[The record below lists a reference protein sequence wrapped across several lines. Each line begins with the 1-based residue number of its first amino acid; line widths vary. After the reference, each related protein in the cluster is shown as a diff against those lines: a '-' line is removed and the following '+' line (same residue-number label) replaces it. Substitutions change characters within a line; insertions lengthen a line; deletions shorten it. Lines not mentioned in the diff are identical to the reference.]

1 MEPMAEL
8 QTVRGGRTD
17 LDSIPL
23 DGDEV
28 VVAATGRALE
38 IIAQFEP
45 AGSVGVALACAPDG
59 SEQTRIAYSP
69 ESQELVVD
77 RSRSSLLD
85 GVETFPHRAR
95 HELLPGERLD
105 LRLLL
110 DGSVLEII
118 ANGRTSVSTRI
129 YPSRGESHGVRL
141 FGVGVLEMMTV
152 WTMQSIWPG

>member
-1 MEPMAEL
+1 MEPLAEL

-17 LDSIPL
+17 LASIPL

-28 VVAATGRALE
+28 VVAATGRALD
-38 IIAQFEP
+38 IIAQFKP
-45 AGSVGVALACAPDG
+45 AGPVGVALACAPDG
-59 SEQTRIAYSP
+59 SEHTRIAYYP

-85 GVETFPHRAR
+85 SVETFPHCAR
-95 HELLPGERLD
+95 HELLPEETLD

-129 YPSRGESHGVRL
+129 YPSRGESNGVRL
-141 FGVGVLEMMTV
+141 FGLGVLEVMTV